1 MSRKKNN
8 AKMAYNKQQQKLR
21 TRANKL
27 KEKEAFVSEMNK
39 TRTEL
44 NLSPINTN
52 VTKVSAQDIQAMRE
66 SNYSGRAF
74 AIGTQKR
81 EYIQALEGVVG
92 YEVIVEEMPEYESL
106 IDTIRGM
113 SDDEF
118 FVRWQSI
125 TDTEVANPIA
135 TFGSEGQ
142 RLYHKSDDERSE
154 AKGIL
159 GMYIDDLADIWLEP
173 LNEDQRKL
181 LEQLQKAKEK
191 PKNKSTTS
199 APALRKA
206 RRVSGVR

>member
-1 MSRKKNN
+1 M
-8 AKMAYNKQQQKLR
+8 
-21 TRANKL
+21 
-27 KEKEAFVSEMNK
+27 
-39 TRTEL
+39 
-44 NLSPINTN
+44 
-52 VTKVSAQDIQAMRE
+52 
-66 SNYSGRAF
+66 
-74 AIGTQKR
+74 
-81 EYIQALEGVVG
+81 EGVVG

-125 TDTEVANPIA
+125 TDTEVANPIV

-142 RLYHKSDDERSE
+142 RLYHRSEDERSE

-181 LEQLQKAKEK
+181 LEQLQRSD
-191 PKNKSTTS
+191 NKTTTTS
-199 APALRKA
+199 APTLRKA